1 MTRHVSAET
10 LARFRDG
17 SLRRGQARRVRAHLD
32 GCARCRDN
40 SAALAQIPAL
50 LAGTVAPPIPAHLAA
65 RIETALAT
73 EAAHRAAGSPSVR
86 SPRPARRGR
95 AGQAG
100 HAAPRRSRPR
110 LPAPALRVLA
120 AAAAVVIVGG
130 GSYALVSGTSHS
142 TGSGTASTSGH
153 ARSQAGESG
162 GAARPGARAPAALG
176 PAVRYQATGQSA
188 TIRPVRTATNYQ
200 PGQLSRQVSAT
211 LAQVAGARTMSPH
224 ISLPGADGRFGS
236 GQLAQLSG
244 CLSRVAG
251 GQPLRLVDLA
261 QFRGSPA
268 TIIVTAASGSRAG
281 QIWVVGP
288 ACSRSASDVLAR
300 QQLPG
305 G

>member
-17 SLRRGQARRVRAHLD
+17 SLRRGPARRIRAHLD
-32 GCARCRDN
+32 RCPRCRDT
-40 SAALAQIPAL
+40 SAALAQLPAL
-50 LAGTVAPPIPAHLAA
+50 LAGTEVPPIPAHLAA

-86 SPRPARRGR
+86 PVRSARPGR
-95 AGQAG
+95 AG
-100 HAAPRRSRPR
+100 HAAPRRSRPG
-110 LPAPALRVLA
+110 LPAPARRVLT

-130 GSYALVSGTSHS
+130 GYALVSSLGGS
-142 TGSGTASTSGH
+142 TGSGSASSSSG
-153 ARSQAGESG
+153 Q
-162 GAARPGARAPAALG
+162 GAAAPESRGAANGPAMPGARAPAAFG
-176 PAVRYQATGQSA
+176 PVVRYQASGQSA

-200 PGQLSRQVSAT
+200 PGQLGRQVSAT
-211 LAQVAGARTMSPH
+211 LAQVRHTPAMSPH
-224 ISLPGADGRFGS
+224 ISLPGTDGRFGS
-236 GQLAQLSG
+236 AQLAQLSG

-251 GQPLRLVDLA
+251 GQPVRLVDLA

-268 TIIVTAASGSRAG
+268 TIIVTAASGSRPA
-281 QIWVVGP
+281 QVWVVDP

-300 QQLPG
+300 RQLPG